1 MPSVAGILEDA
12 GVAGFAGAVM
22 TKENGHALR
31 CEVKGTTGREAVYLV

>member
-12 GVAGFAGAVM
+12 GVAGFAGTVM